1 MACCTAPGPRAL
13 RIHSIARDLLRRIRP
28 GDIRARVIPIRARIW
43 SDAGSSIEAQYDRF
57 QLPAPSALE
66 DQLFL
71 AGRLGLDKH
80 EPQPGFALWAVSMQ
94 QRI

>member
-1 MACCTAPGPRAL
+1 MLHSGTKRKAAGREPGGLEPR
-13 RIHSIARDLLRRIRP
+13 
-28 GDIRARVIPIRARIW
+28 RARVIPIRARVW

-57 QLPAPSALE
+57 HLPARRALE

-71 AGRLGLDKH
+71 AGRLGLNKH
-80 EPQPGFALWAVSMQ
+80 EPQPGFALWAVSAQ